1 MKYVF
6 ENNINFF
13 DELYK
18 SLDIEDNEFNVDND
32 EHLCLI
38 TKQILTDKFVKMDC
52 GHKFNYIPLYNDI
65 LNHKK
70 KFNSME
76 SSNGALRNDEI
87 RCPYCR
93 HKQKGVLP
101 YYEDLNLSKVNGVN
115 YYDIDMNYN
124 SNYSKC
130 EFVTTNLVFNDQLE
144 ESSENKKYLKCYQY
158 GSKIHGENFGD
169 TKNYCY
175 YHKQQII
182 KTKKKELLK
191 KIKEEKLKL
200 KEEAKQ
206 KKKEE
211 KQQLKELI
219 KEAKQKIK
227 KIKKELKQDK
237 TNENN
242 EENVVLGNIVIDS
255 TQEHD
260 LCIQIL
266 KTGTSKGTQCCKKVF
281 NEHLCKRHYNLQ
293 NK

>member
-6 ENNINFF
+6 ENNIQFF

-18 SLDIEDNEFNVDND
+18 SLDIEDNEFNDENEDNI
-32 EHLCLI
+32 CLI

-52 GHKFNYIPLYNDI
+52 GHKFNYIPLYNDV

-70 KFNSME
+70 KFNNME
-76 SSNGALRNDEI
+76 SSNGTLRNDEI

-93 HKQKGVLP
+93 YKQKGVLP
-101 YYEDLNLSKVNGVN
+101 YYEDLNLLKVNGVN
-115 YYDIDMNYN
+115 YYDITMNCN

-130 EFVTTNLVFNDQLE
+130 EFITTNLIFNDQLE
-144 ESSENKKYLKCYQY
+144 ESSENKKYLICYQY
-158 GSKIHGENFGD
+158 GTKILGENFGD

-191 KIKEEKLKL
+191 KIKEEK
-200 KEEAKQ
+200 
-206 KKKEE
+206 
-211 KQQLKELI
+211 QQLKELI

-227 KIKKELKQDK
+227 KIKKEIEIKQDK
-237 TNENN
+237 T

-255 TQEHD
+255 TQEHE

-266 KTGTSKGTQCCKKVF
+266 KTGTSKGNQCCKKVF

>member
-1 MKYVF
+1 
-6 ENNINFF
+6 
-13 DELYK
+13 
-18 SLDIEDNEFNVDND
+18 
-32 EHLCLI
+32 
-38 TKQILTDKFVKMDC
+38 
-52 GHKFNYIPLYNDI
+52 
-65 LNHKK
+65 
-70 KFNSME
+70 
-76 SSNGALRNDEI
+76 
-87 RCPYCR
+87 
-93 HKQKGVLP
+93 VLP

-115 YYDIDMNYN
+115 YYDINMNYTS

-130 EFVTTNLVFNDQLE
+130 EFVTTNLVFNDKLE
-144 ESSENKKYLKCYQY
+144 ESNENKKHLKCYQY
-158 GSKIHGENFGD
+158 GSKILGENFGD

-182 KTKKKELLK
+182 KTKKEE
-191 KIKEEKLKL
+191 IKQKL
-200 KEEAKQ
+200 KEEKQ
-206 KKKEE
+206 KLKEATKQKIKEE

-227 KIKKELKQDK
+227 KIKKEIKQDKTEELKKDK

-255 TQEHD
+255 TQEHV

>member
-6 ENNINFF
+6 ENNIDFF

-18 SLDIEDNEFNVDND
+18 SLDIEDNKFNHENEDNI
-32 EHLCLI
+32 CLI
-38 TKQILTDKFVKMDC
+38 TKQILTDKFIKMDC
-52 GHKFNYIPLYNDI
+52 GHKFNYIPLYNDV

-76 SSNGALRNDEI
+76 SSNGTLRNDEI

-93 HKQKGVLP
+93 YKQKGVLP

-115 YYDIDMNYN
+115 YYDITMNCN

-130 EFVTTNLVFNDQLE
+130 EFITTNLIFNDQLE
-144 ESSENKKYLKCYQY
+144 ESSENKKFLKCYQY
-158 GSKIHGENFGD
+158 GTKILGENFGD

-175 YHKQQII
+175 YHKQMII

-206 KKKEE
+206 KIKEE

-227 KIKKELKQDK
+227 KIKKEIEIEIKQEK
-237 TNENN
+237 T
-242 EENVVLGNIVIDS
+242 EENVVVGNIVINS
-255 TQEHD
+255 IQEPE

-266 KTGTSKGTQCCKKVF
+266 KTGTSKGNQCCKKIF